1 VFKGYS
7 VSLPLIY
14 NKEDGPFALNK
25 NMTDVIKQNLR
36 TLILTDKGERIM
48 LPNFGVG
55 LRKFLFENLSQTTT
69 YQIESEIKS
78 QVKKYMPFVNVVKVN
93 VLEDPNILNKIIVNV
108 EFFIPSLSVVDVLV
122 IEG

>member
-1 VFKGYS
+1 MFKGYS